1 MRKDEVESDLR
12 AQVVDVPEAAKI
24 LKISRNSAYE
34 AIKRNEIPSIR
45 IGPRLR
51 VPRAGLDKLLAGDR

>member
-1 MRKDEVESDLR
+1 MRKDELESDLR
-12 AQVVDVPEAAKI
+12 AEVVDVPEAAKI

-45 IGPRLR
+45 IGRRLR

>member
-1 MRKDEVESDLR
+1 MRTDEVESDLR
-12 AQVVDVPEAAKI
+12 AEVVDVPEAAKI

-34 AIKRNEIPSIR
+34 AIKRKEIPSIR
-45 IGPRLR
+45 LGRRLR